1 MIPAV
6 ELGGSHVS
14 ATRVDPAT
22 WTAQDDVPPAW
33 RVDPQGGAGDL
44 IGAVAAA
51 ARSAGPLSGTPLCLA
66 LPGPFEYAA
75 GVGRYT
81 GVGKFAA
88 LNGVDVRAA
97 LLDALGSV
105 GSLGSLGSLGE
116 RPAEIT
122 FVNDAVAF
130 AVGEW
135 IAGAGRGMDR
145 IAGITLGTGVG
156 SAFID
161 RGRAVQDGP
170 SVPPQGRADLLE
182 IGGRPLEETVSTRA
196 VVRAYRRPAIGVL
209 DVIRAGDAAALSA
222 YRRLGVALA
231 PWIRSFGAQAVVV
244 GGAVTGSWDV
254 IGPLFTGGLTEGGAA
269 VGVLLAA
276 HPRTAAHVGAAWLT
290 SHRAAS

>member
-22 WTAQDDVPPAW
+22 WTVRDDVPPAW
-33 RVDPQGGAGDL
+33 RVDPQAGARDL

-66 LPGPFEYAA
+66 VPGPFEYAA

-88 LNGVDVRAA
+88 LNGIDVRAA
-97 LLDALGSV
+97 LLDA
-105 GSLGSLGSLGE
+105 LGSLGE

-196 VVRAYRRPAIGVL
+196 VVRAYRRPAAGVL

-244 GGAVTGSWDV
+244 GGAVTLSWDV

-269 VGVLLAA
+269 VDVLSAA
-276 HPRTAAHVGAAWLT
+276 HPHTAAHVGAAWLT

>member
-1 MIPAV
+1 MIAAV

-22 WTAQDDVPPAW
+22 WTARDEAPPAW
-33 RVDPQGGAGDL
+33 RVNPQGGARDL
-44 IGAVAAA
+44 VGAVAVA

-66 LPGPFEYAA
+66 VPGPFEYAT
-75 GVGRYT
+75 GIGRYT
-81 GVGKFAA
+81 GVGKFGT
-88 LNGVDVRAA
+88 LNGIDVRAA
-97 LLDALGSV
+97 LLDALDSPEG
-105 GSLGSLGSLGE
+105 

-135 IAGAGRGMDR
+135 LAGAGRGMDR

-196 VVRAYRRPAIGVL
+196 VVRAYRRPAAGVL
-209 DVIRAGDAAALSA
+209 DVIRAGDAAALGA
-222 YRRLGVALA
+222 YHRLGVALA

-244 GGAVTGSWDV
+244 GGAVARSWDV
-254 IGPLFTGGLTEGGAA
+254 IEPLLTGGLTEGGAA
-269 VGVLLAA
+269 VDVLAAA
-276 HPRTAAHVGAAWLT
+276 HPRTAAHVGAAWLA
-290 SHRAAS
+290 SRRAAS